1 MNNEVPQDIYQAAY
15 DEATLELRKIHS
27 EFESLCQRRDHI
39 AKVVEVLKPKVG
51 FEGLVA
57 TGNMSLT
64 SKRSGMTV
72 QTKLTVLEDASQA

>member
-1 MNNEVPQDIYQAAY
+1 MNNEIPQDIYQAAY
-15 DEATLELRKIHS
+15 EEANLQLRQIHS
-27 EFESLCQRRDHI
+27 EFETLCARRDRI

-64 SKRSGMTV
+64 SKRSGMTI